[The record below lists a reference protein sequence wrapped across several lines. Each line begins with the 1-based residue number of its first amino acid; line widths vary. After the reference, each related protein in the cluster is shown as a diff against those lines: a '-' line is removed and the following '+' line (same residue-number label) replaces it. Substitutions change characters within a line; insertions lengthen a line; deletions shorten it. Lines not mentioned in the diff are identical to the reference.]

1 MKTTISGLAAFA
13 LIATSSVAI
22 AQENPLNL
30 DPAAMTSSFV
40 ERLGMIEVLPNF
52 YITAQQMAE
61 LEKTQCT
68 GGPTGLF
75 NELRAKIRKDG
86 GNWCSRE
93 NNSRL
98 GGYFKSGAV
107 GYTLMA
113 GPTSARL
120 TVYDQAVN
128 QNRNV
133 RCLADIPYSG
143 VFELKFSCFDAKSG
157 AQIKSEI
164 IGQILGSAIPMMGAA
179 VVSNLTAPRA
189 GNTNISVGNQSAS
202 NSGANA
208 EAAGAG
214 GAPVH
219 IYNNPS
225 ATAGAAV
232 LFNEY
237 GPNCPTG
244 VCK

>member
-1 MKTTISGLAAFA
+1 MKTTISGLAALA

-22 AQENPLNL
+22 AQENPLASNL
-30 DPAAMTSSFV
+30 DTGVMTSSFV
-40 ERLGMIEVLPNF
+40 QRLGMTEVLPNF

-202 NSGANA
+202 TSAA
-208 EAAGAG
+208 EATGGG

-225 ATAGAAV
+225 ATAGASV
-232 LFNEY
+232 YFRD
-237 GPNCPTG
+237 CPTTTTT
-244 VCK
+244 CK